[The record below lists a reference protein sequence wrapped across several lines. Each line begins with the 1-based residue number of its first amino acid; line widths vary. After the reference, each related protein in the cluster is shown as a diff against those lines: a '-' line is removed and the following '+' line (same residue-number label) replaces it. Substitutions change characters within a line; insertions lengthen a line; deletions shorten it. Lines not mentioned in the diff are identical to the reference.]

1 MNLEALDQAL
11 GSKLERTLIAHHR
24 RRLARIGRLDALDAP
39 PGGWAAG
46 DPSPRAGNDV
56 EVFVDGS
63 HALPAIADAV
73 ESARSHVWLAG
84 WHFSPELWLRDGG
97 PTLRTLLAEASR
109 QVEVRVLA

>member
-1 MNLEALDQAL
+1 MNLEAVDQAL

-56 EVFVDGS
+56 EAFVAGS
-63 HALPAIADAV
+63 PALPAIAHAV
-73 ESARSHVWLAG
+73 ESARSHAGLAG
-84 WHFSPELWLRDGG
+84 WHFSPELWHPEAR
-97 PTLRTLLAEASR
+97 PTPR
-109 QVEVRVLA
+109 